1 MTTDEDTGGVAGPGG
16 RERLQKVLARAGI
29 GSRRVCEDL
38 IDEGRITINGVVA
51 TLGDRV
57 DPAVDAVD
65 VDGVRVGIAP
75 GLVYYLLNKAA
86 GVVTTAADTH
96 GRPTV
101 VDVVPAEPRVFPVGR
116 LDLETE
122 GLLLLTNDGELTHRL
137 TSGVVLLMTLAT
149 LILCSRA
156 WPAGHRVRRA
166 ALVTMGFM
174 LAEAGVGA
182 AIVLL
187 KKVGQDD
194 SIGRAV
200 IMALHLGNT
209 FLLLAS
215 NFVAAR
221 WASGAPAVRLRGQG
235 APLVLLA
242 VNLGLLLLLGAS
254 GAVTALGDTLFP
266 ARSLAEGIAQDL
278 SPTAHVLIRL
288 RVFHPLGAVLVGG
301 FTAVVAVAVGFG
313 RGAQARRAAVV
324 VLGLFLTQITV
335 GVVNLA
341 LLAPVWAQLVHLL
354 LADAVWL
361 SVVWLGMTALQPA
374 ALAEAQPSPKITTAT

>member
-1 MTTDEDTGGVAGPGG
+1 MLFADPAAPPAQQ
-16 RERLQKVLARAGI
+16 RAARLAW
-29 GSRRVCEDL
+29 
-38 IDEGRITINGVVA
+38 A
-51 TLGDRV
+51 TLLVNFFVIAWGAFVRASGSGAGCGDHWPMCNGELVPRA
-57 DPAVDAVD
+57 PAV
-65 VDGVRVGIAP
+65 
-75 GLVYYLLNKAA
+75 
-86 GVVTTAADTH
+86 
-96 GRPTV
+96 
-101 VDVVPAEPRVFPVGR
+101 
-116 LDLETE
+116 ET
-122 GLLLLTNDGELTHRL
+122 LIELTHRL

-149 LILCSRA
+149 LILCWRA

-200 IMALHLGNT
+200 IMAVHLGNT

-215 NFVAAR
+215 NLIAAR
-221 WASGAPAVRLRGQG
+221 WATGAPAVRLRGQG

-242 VNLGLLLLLGAS
+242 VNLGLLLVLGAS

-266 ARSLAEGIAQDL
+266 AGSLAEGIAQDL

-313 RGAQARRAAVV
+313 RGAAARRSALV

-341 LLAPVWAQLVHLL
+341 LLAPIWAQLVHLL

-361 SVVWLGMTALQPA
+361 SVVWLGMAALQPGPA
-374 ALAEAQPSPKITTAT
+374 SSTQTAPKITTAT